1 MSFKILWRQTLPIER
16 FLETSSFVST
26 SNFQVSSLQRLWL
39 VSQEIQGFPP
49 LPAGARSAARGWWC
63 QVCLCRN
70 IETIWFNLQHNDH
83 KAAPWPA
90 TAALRSVPHYP
101 SGTKWLE
108 SVLVTPLLVL
118 ESMWQAAPSLNL
130 RTVDTRAPP
139 WDTGPGLRP
148 LVAGAQVLESLFC
161 SQPCHISPGRR
172 HTTGSWV
179 REVVFFNVDSPAA
192 PSLILYEGLRL
203 GGE

>member
-1 MSFKILWRQTLPIER
+1 MNKISITFKKEYVLMSFRILWRQTLPIER
-16 FLETSSFVST
+16 FLETSSSVST

-130 RTVDTRAPP
+130 RTVDTRQHLGTP
-139 WDTGPGLRP
+139 GPG
-148 LVAGAQVLESLFC
+148 S
-161 SQPCHISPGRR
+161 GR
-172 HTTGSWV
+172 
-179 REVVFFNVDSPAA
+179 
-192 PSLILYEGLRL
+192 
-203 GGE
+203 